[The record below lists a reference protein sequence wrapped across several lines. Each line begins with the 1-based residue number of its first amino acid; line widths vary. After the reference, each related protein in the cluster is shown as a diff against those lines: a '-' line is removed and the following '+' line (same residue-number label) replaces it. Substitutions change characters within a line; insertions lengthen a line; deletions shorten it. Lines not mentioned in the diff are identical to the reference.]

1 VNFSGS
7 ETGTI
12 YLVATPNYDPAT
24 HILSFPDLGFDLQT
38 KAWMLKAAKWMFN
51 GQITEMIRRRATY
64 NFSKF
69 ISDSKTRIQ
78 SELSRDMGNGITSQV
93 TIQNLDIQAIYPT
106 SEKLIIRTLST
117 GQVKVKVVM

>member
-1 VNFSGS
+1 
-7 ETGTI
+7 
-12 YLVATPNYDPAT
+12 
-24 HILSFPDLGFDLQT
+24 
-38 KAWMLKAAKWMFN
+38 MLKAAKWMFN